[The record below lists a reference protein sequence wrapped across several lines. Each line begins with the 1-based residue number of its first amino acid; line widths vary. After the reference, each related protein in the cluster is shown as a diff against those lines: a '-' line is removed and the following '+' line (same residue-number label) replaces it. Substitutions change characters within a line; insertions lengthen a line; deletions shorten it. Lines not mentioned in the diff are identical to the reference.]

1 MYPKICFVKICTYTK
16 VTINVVRTGIM
27 MYIIIKLVQKYISW
41 RNFLLLFWE
50 EADMI
55 AGVGNQNSNRETGMM
70 DI

>member
-55 AGVGNQNSNRETGMM
+55 AGVGNQNTNRETGMM